1 MGAKQRNLI
10 GLRYN
15 MLIVLESLPSTNLG
29 TSGYKKRMWLCKCD
43 CGNLTKAATGDLTGD
58 HKKSC
63 GCLTAT
69 KSAQNSINSRHKI
82 AKQDAGY
89 RSIYSSYK
97 GNARSRELNFNVDF
111 DYAVS
116 IMKSNC
122 HYCGIEPSN
131 IYMKSYYNATYNGID
146 RVDNTKGYENDNV
159 VSCCKMCN
167 IAKNNNTEQEFITWI
182 SRAYHHQNNKMI
194 VRKKMCADAFE
205 WLEQQLY
212 KTKWDEL
219 THNEKM
225 NIFGSARLMAN
236 L

>member
-1 MGAKQRNLI
+1 MGAKQRDLI
-10 GLRYN
+10 GFRYS
-15 MLIVLESLPSTNLG
+15 MLIVLESLPSEKFG
-29 TSGYKKRMWLCKCD
+29 IGGYKKRMWLCKCD

-69 KSAQNSINSRHKI
+69 RSAQNSIKSRYKI
-82 AKQDAGY
+82 VKQDAGY

-97 GNARSRELNFNVDF
+97 GNARSRQLNFNVDF

-167 IAKNNNTEQEFITWI
+167 IAKNNNTEQEFLTWI
-182 SRAYHHQNNKMI
+182 SRAYHHQNNKLI
-194 VRKKMCADAFE
+194 VKE
-205 WLEQQLY
+205 EQ
-212 KTKWDEL
+212 TKDSKL
-219 THNEKM
+219 K
-225 NIFGSARLMAN
+225 
-236 L
+236 